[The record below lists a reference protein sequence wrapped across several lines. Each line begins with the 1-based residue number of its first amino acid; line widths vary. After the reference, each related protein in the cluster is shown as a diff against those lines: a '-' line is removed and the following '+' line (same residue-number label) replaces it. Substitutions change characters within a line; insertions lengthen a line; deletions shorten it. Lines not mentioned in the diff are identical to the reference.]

1 MITSK
6 QREFIRNAYKECVD
20 EDERVETIE
29 DFAEFYEVPQYEI
42 RQVLQDGGVF
52 VKKEGKT
59 EKEQYAKALYAVT
72 LIAEKEWMKMTLKSM
87 VKLMEIFKGS
97 NHNE

>member
-1 MITSK
+1 MLK
-6 QREFIRNAYKECVD
+6 AREREFIRNAYKECID
-20 EDERVETIE
+20 EEERIETIE
-29 DFAEFYEVPQYEI
+29 EFAEFYEVPQYEI
-42 RQVLQDGGVF
+42 RQVLQDVGVF

-87 VKLMEIFKGS
+87 VKLMDIFKRS
-97 NHNE
+97 NHNG